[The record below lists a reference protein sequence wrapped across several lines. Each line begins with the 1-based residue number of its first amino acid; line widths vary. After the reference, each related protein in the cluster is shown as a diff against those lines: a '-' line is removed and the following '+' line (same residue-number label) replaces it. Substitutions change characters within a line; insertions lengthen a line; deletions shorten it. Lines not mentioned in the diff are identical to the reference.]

1 MNELESFSDYIS
13 DTPSV
18 DVTGGE
24 RTMDDLNPIKLSYLE
39 EVKDDS
45 EAYSLRLEE
54 LGLVQRDDANDS
66 NIERGDVLNG
76 RDFIEN
82 FDDQLPP
89 HEEICEKIEKG
100 QELSL
105 EELKEIRPDLA
116 EYIENMQN
124 RLGNNEY
131 AQSIKAYYC
140 KDGDII
146 LAGKDDRSRQESNY
160 AVVRG
165 NDIYL
170 WAGNARGDGHLN
182 EFANNTDA
190 YVPYAKYHFENATFV
205 TNDKGQVTTVYEHH
219 DSSRETDR
227 NDARGELKSVSDA
240 KGGLPNDVGGHIVA
254 HNIDGPTEAINIL
267 PMNEDFNNSGEWK
280 SMESELLKEYESGRE
295 FTVKKEIQYDPET
308 GRPSHIDVTA
318 NIGGQDKHWSFDL
331 P

>member
-190 YVPYAKYHFENATFV
+190 YVPYAKYHFENATFHK
-205 TNDKGQVTTVYEHH
+205 N
-219 DSSRETDR
+219 
-227 NDARGELKSVSDA
+227 EL
-240 KGGLPNDVGGHIVA
+240 P
-254 HNIDGPTEAINIL
+254 
-267 PMNEDFNNSGEWK
+267 F
-280 SMESELLKEYESGRE
+280 
-295 FTVKKEIQYDPET
+295 
-308 GRPSHIDVTA
+308 
-318 NIGGQDKHWSFDL
+318 HWFG
-331 P
+331 